1 MTQDQKTLLLAIW
14 LTNQHSWPY
23 LRIYKPQILLIRSH
37 IHTLTQRLAESG
49 WREDGTRATWEEA
62 VAEVVTLAMGQ
73 PHPILAKW
81 AADRQAVPEMAITWD
96 NTFRTWKPE
105 PGDPCYHR
113 KHFEARVAANTQAI
127 WLALEMEEM
136 SDNDKSNNDQWI
148 KMVGEEVHIL
158 RIYRNK
164 PDYWACIAIGE
175 DKMQAI
181 IRYVETG
188 EVPVLI
194 NAELDVLISS
204 ADLEYYRNQKQTK
217 NDNKRSKS

>member
-1 MTQDQKTLLLAIW
+1 MTHAQKKLLLAIW

-23 LRIYKPQILLIRSH
+23 LRPYADKVPDLRKNIRGLS
-37 IHTLTQRLAESG
+37 LYLGR
-49 WREDGTRATWEEA
+49 TRYAGATWEEA

-105 PGDPCYHR
+105 PGDPDYHR

-127 WLALEMEEM
+127 WLALTMEKM
-136 SDNDKSNNDQWI
+136 SDNDKANADQWI

-164 PDYWACIAIGE
+164 TD
-175 DKMQAI
+175 
-181 IRYVETG
+181 
-188 EVPVLI
+188 
-194 NAELDVLISS
+194 
-204 ADLEYYRNQKQTK
+204 
-217 NDNKRSKS
+217 